1 MAFVPVLHSEL
12 IKIRT
17 LRSLVTTLG
26 VMVVVT
32 AAFSAL
38 GSLDAGE
45 EGFDPLFAAFFG
57 FNFGQLAAIAFGTV
71 AVSSELRDGSLR
83 GALIAVPDRRRWFA
97 AKAVAIAGP
106 CLVVGLLTGVVSLVV
121 GRAVLGADARGLSWG
136 EGLRG
141 VVGCGVYFT
150 LMALFAAGITALLRS
165 GVATLSILIPFL
177 LIVSFVVGDMS
188 SGVADVLPD
197 RAGQIVFHETWDG
210 SLGPWTGLAVTAL
223 WTAAALGAGA
233 WRVRARDA

>member
-26 VMVVVT
+26 AMVVVT

-38 GSLDAGE
+38 ASLDAGE

-83 GALIAVPDRRRWFA
+83 GALTAVPDRGRWFA

-106 CLVVGLLTGVVSLVV
+106 CLAAGLLTGVVSLFV
-121 GRAVLGADARGLSWG
+121 GRAVLGADARTLSWT
-136 EGLRG
+136 EGARG

-150 LMALFAAGITALLRS
+150 LMALLAAGITALLRS
-165 GVATLSILIPFL
+165 GVATLGILIPFL
-177 LIVSFVVGDMS
+177 LIVSFVVGDLS
-188 SGVADVLPD
+188 SGVADLLPD

-210 SLGPWTGLAVTAL
+210 GLGPWTGLAVTAL
-223 WTAAALGAGA
+223 WAAAALGAGA
-233 WRVRARDA
+233 WRVRGRDA